1 MLYPTMRRDSWLP
14 EVFNDLFNIDYMPK
28 ANATAPAINVLEDE
42 KGYKVEVAAP
52 GMKKEDFSVNI
63 NHDGNLVVKMET
75 KQEKKED
82 DKKMRYLRREF
93 SYSKFEQ
100 TLLLPD
106 DVDKEK
112 IGASVADGVL
122 TVNLPKVV
130 KEEVKIARQIT
141 IG

>member
-1 MLYPTMRRDSWLP
+1 MRRDSWLP

>member
-1 MLYPTMRRDSWLP
+1 MLYPTLRRDSWLP